1 MPEHP
6 DYQAQRNIAHQWDCE
21 KHIALASQKI
31 ASQKAKVIVIK

>member
-6 DYQAQRNIAHQWDCE
+6 DYQKERDIALQWDCE

-31 ASQKAKVIVIK
+31 AKQQSK